1 MRAFLPGMSEY
12 SPSSKCARKT
22 EYHKTRYDGV
32 DGTGGFQG
40 KATGN
45 CDKLRGMSAF
55 SSGPRLPD
63 FPLVVDPVDA
73 LLQEARARHEA
84 GALAEAERLY
94 QAVLGRAPDHG
105 EALHLFGVLKAQQG
119 AFPLA
124 AALIGRAIALAPE
137 RPEPYNNIVPSL
149 MRLGRLAE
157 AEAHLRT
164 ALRLRPD
171 FPSALNNLGTVL
183 LERHAAAEAEP
194 VFAHALALEP
204 ALLEP
209 RLGLGRALAELGRT
223 AEAEPVLRAV
233 LGERPRWPDALY
245 ALGRLLVQADR
256 LVEAEPVLRLVLG
269 EAPLHAEA
277 LTALGLVFAERGRPA
292 EAEPLLREALR
303 LQPHNPLF
311 SCNLGQ
317 LLLSMGQWA
326 EGWALTEART
336 RLAGAPPLPAFPC
349 PPWRGEP
356 LAGKSL
362 LIWPEQGH
370 GDMIQFC
377 RYIPWLKAQ
386 GAARISLCCAPPLAA
401 LLRGLEGLDGLYE
414 QREGRQDLPAHDYWT
429 LPLSLPGL
437 TGTLPERLPYLT
449 ADSQRRAHWAVR
461 LAALPPGARK
471 VGLAWKGSP
480 LYGNDRFRSLPDLM
494 PLRPLWSVPGLAF
507 VSLQK
512 GAGEDQALTPPADQP
527 LLALGQTA
535 ADFADMAALIAG
547 LDLVITVDTAIAHLA
562 GALGKPCW
570 VMLPARGADWR
581 WLRGHAATPWYPGV
595 MSLFRQQAGES
606 WEDVARKMAA
616 ALRQV
621 STR

>member
-1 MRAFLPGMSEY
+1 MRQGRGISQKPICGAGRGGCGFL
-12 SPSSKCARKT
+12 
-22 EYHKTRYDGV
+22 
-32 DGTGGFQG
+32 G
-40 KATGN
+40 KAAGN
-45 CDKLRGMSAF
+45 WGKLPDMSTSF
-55 SSGPRLPD
+55 SGPRLPD
-63 FPLVVDPVDA
+63 FPLVADPVDPVDA
-73 LLQEARARHEA
+73 LLRKARARHEA
-84 GALAEAERLY
+84 GALAEAEPLY
-94 QAVLGRAPDHG
+94 QAVLGRAPDHA
-105 EALHLFGVLKAQQG
+105 ETLHLLGVLKAQQG

-124 AALIGRAIALAPE
+124 VALIGRAIALAPDRAE
-137 RPEPYNNIVPSL
+137 FHNNIVPAL
-149 MRLGRLAE
+149 MRLGRLPE
-157 AEAHLRT
+157 AEAHVRK
-164 ALRLRPD
+164 ALALRPD
-171 FPSALNNLGTVL
+171 FPSALNNLGTIL
-183 LERHAAAEAEP
+183 LERHAAAEAEAA
-194 VFAHALALEP
+194 FRRALGLEP
-204 ALLEP
+204 ALLEA
-209 RLGLGRALAELGRT
+209 RLGLGRALAGLGRA
-223 AEAEPVLRAV
+223 AEAEQALRAV

-269 EAPLHAEA
+269 EAPAHAEA

-303 LQPHNPLF
+303 LQPGNPLF

-317 LLLSMGQWA
+317 LLLSMGLWA

-386 GAARISLCCAPPLAA
+386 GAARISVCCAPPLAP

-437 TGTLPERLPYLT
+437 TGALPERLPYLAADPGRT
-449 ADSQRRAHWAVR
+449 AAWAAR
-461 LAALPPGARK
+461 LAALPAHRRK

-480 LYGNDRFRSLPDLM
+480 LYGNDRFRSLPDLA
-494 PLRPLWSVPGLAF
+494 PLAPLWSVPGLAF

-512 GAGEDQALTPPADQP
+512 GAGEDQAQTPPAAQP
-527 LLALGQTA
+527 LLALGA
-535 ADFADMAALIAG
+535 EARDFADMAALIAG

-570 VMLPARGADWR
+570 VMLPARGTDWR

-595 MSLFRQQAGES
+595 MSLFRQEPGES
-606 WEDVARKMAA
+606 WEEVAQRLAA
-616 ALRQV
+616 ALR
-621 STR
+621 RCG